1 MLALST
7 AWHPR
12 RYPLDKVFKKAKKIG
27 FREFELG
34 VSAQP
39 IDPDTA
45 LDAVRRDGIQI
56 TSIHA
61 VCSRRAI
68 PRANKRGDWVADLD
82 AGRRRAGID
91 CIRETLDI
99 AREAGARAV
108 VLHGGVVPVPNHS
121 KRQFRLYE
129 MVAGRGPEGERER
142 VLSDLLNDRARAA
155 PACLDALAASLEEL
169 CAHAPD
175 IILALENRYYA
186 AELPLD
192 REFDELF
199 DRVDAPNLRYWH
211 DVGHAHILE
220 KIGLFDHLALLHRQ
234 RDRLVGVHLHDIQG
248 FDDHRPPGTGD
259 FDFAALKEYLRP
271 DVLRVLE
278 MGADL
283 SARSIR
289 RGAQHLATAYGIT

>member
-12 RYPLDKVFKKAKKIG
+12 RYSLGKVFKKAKKIG

-39 IDPDTA
+39 IDPDDA
-45 LDAVRRDGIQI
+45 VDAVRRDEIKI

-61 VCSRRAI
+61 VCSRRGI
-68 PRANKRGDWVADLD
+68 PRVNKRGDWIADLD

-91 CIRETLDI
+91 IVRETLDI

-108 VLHGGVVPVPNHS
+108 VLHGGVVPVPDHS
-121 KRQFRLYE
+121 KRQFRLYKMIE
-129 MVAGRGPEGERER
+129 EGAPEEERER
-142 VLSDLLNDRARAA
+142 LRSALLSDRSRAA

-175 IILALENRYYA
+175 IVLALENRYYA

-220 KIGLFDHLALLHRQ
+220 RIGLIDHLALLHRQ
-234 RDRLVGVHLHDIQG
+234 SDRLMGVHLHDIRG

-259 FDFAALKEYLRP
+259 FDFAALKGYLRP
-271 DVLRVLE
+271 DVLQVLE